1 MEYNKLNK
9 TAWRK
14 LIILFFYFFI
24 SFQFVQAQEQ
34 LNVKFGKIAQA
45 DFETQAPKFDS
56 GSNAVILS
64 DIGKTSF
71 KGNEYG
77 TFSIIFTRFIR
88 VKILNKNGF
97 NIADNRIFLY
107 NDRKGTLEKITD
119 LKGSTF
125 NIEDGK
131 IQETKLDDKLVFK
144 EKYSKHL
151 DIIKFSMPALKV
163 GSVYNLTYT
172 VISNYFS
179 GLPSWTF
186 QNEYPCL
193 WSEYQVTIPSMYH
206 YLLKKSGDGHFDFEK
221 TDIIS
226 ESYSITRSGHTDQ
239 SNDMIS
245 IYCPAYQNRWV
256 KKNVPVLKKQPYI
269 STVDNYVSR
278 VSFEYNYYQRDKD
291 SEKYYDIVS
300 WDSVSHFLLI
310 SEDFGFE
317 LNKDNPW
324 MDEVVKTVTQGS
336 SNQTEEIQRIYR
348 FVRDNF
354 HCSDYSTIYV
364 EKSLKDVFKKRAGNV
379 GELNLLLVAMLRHK
393 NIAADPVILSTRE
406 NGIATKDYPL
416 LDEYN
421 YLICIAHSGDKTF
434 KLDASRPVNSFG
446 KLPTYCFNWG
456 ARIINDTHSEYLEML
471 PDSVSENRTTS
482 VMFINDEKGNVS
494 GSLTTVFGDN
504 QSSDI
509 REEIKKTS
517 SKEYFK
523 NIETSYTDIVASNE
537 TFDSLDNPD
546 HSLILHYD
554 LDFKDLKS
562 SDILYFNPVLG
573 SSILKNPFTATERL
587 YPVEM
592 PFRMDYTYIL
602 SMEIPRGFQ
611 VDELPKSTKVNYN
624 ENQGILNIS
633 FSKTQKIFK

>member
-1 MEYNKLNK
+1 M
-9 TAWRK
+9 
-14 LIILFFYFFI
+14 
-24 SFQFVQAQEQ
+24 
-34 LNVKFGKIAQA
+34 
-45 DFETQAPKFDS
+45 
-56 GSNAVILS
+56 
-64 DIGKTSF
+64 
-71 KGNEYG
+71 
-77 TFSIIFTRFIR
+77 
-88 VKILNKNGF
+88 
-97 NIADNRIFLY
+97 
-107 NDRKGTLEKITD
+107 
-119 LKGSTF
+119 
-125 NIEDGK
+125 
-131 IQETKLDDKLVFK
+131 
-144 EKYSKHL
+144 
-151 DIIKFSMPALKV
+151 
-163 GSVYNLTYT
+163 
-172 VISNYFS
+172 
-179 GLPSWTF
+179 
-186 QNEYPCL
+186 YP
-193 WSEYQVTIPSMYH
+193 
-206 YLLKKSGDGHFDFEK
+206 
-221 TDIIS
+221 
-226 ESYSITRSGHTDQ
+226 
-239 SNDMIS
+239 
-245 IYCPAYQNRWV
+245 
-256 KKNVPVLKKQPYI
+256 
-269 STVDNYVSR
+269 R

-393 NIAADPVILSTRE
+393 NIAADPVILSLRVRMELPPRTIHCWT
-406 NGIATKDYPL
+406 NIII
-416 LDEYN
+416 
-421 YLICIAHSGDKTF
+421 LICIAHSGDKTF

-446 KLPTYCFNWG
+446 KLPTDCFNWG

-482 VMFINDEKGNVS
+482 VMFIRNDRKGNVS

-523 NIETSYTDIVASNE
+523 NIETSYTDIVAHPMRL
-537 TFDSLDNPD
+537 FDSLDNPD

-587 YPVEM
+587 YPIENAF
-592 PFRMDYTYIL
+592 PGWIIHTFFRWKFP
-602 SMEIPRGFQ
+602 EVFR
-611 VDELPKSTKVNYN
+611 
-624 ENQGILNIS
+624 
-633 FSKTQKIFK
+633 